1 MCVCVCVCVHKRTC
15 TLSLSVASNSLQS
28 CELSPHQAPQSI
40 ELPRQGYWSGLPFP
54 TPEDLPDSGI
64 KPASPELQADSLL
77 LSHLRRDLVLI
88 LILQMTNKETSVH
101 LLPTSQNCV
110 ISCSGGPASY
120 QLL

>member
-1 MCVCVCVCVHKRTC
+1 MCVCVRTRAC

-28 CELSPHQAPQSI
+28 RELSPHQAPQSM
-40 ELPRQGYWSGLPFP
+40 ELPRQGYWNGLAFP

-88 LILQMTNKETSVH
+88 LIVQMTNKETLVH
-101 LLPTSQNCV
+101 LFPTSQNCV
-110 ISCSGGPASY
+110 IS
-120 QLL
+120 QLSTPLGLGSA